1 MQFMTNELENKNL
14 TYFLLLLV
22 LLAGAYDGCFPF
34 YMHKDLFTQFCERIP
49 VSFTFGG

>member
-22 LLAGAYDGCFPF
+22 LLAGAYDWCFPF